1 MGTSARH
8 RGARAS
14 YADERRAARRAE
26 VAALCSL
33 VVVLL
38 WGACL
43 IPLPAGKAPSLSHAK
58 IKQDGPQHLEKYLL
72 LTCQPFAEIKR
83 GKVSGGA

>member
-1 MGTSARH
+1 MGSSARQ
-8 RGARAS
+8 RGARLS

-26 VAALCSL
+26 IAALCSL

-43 IPLPAGKAPSLSHAK
+43 IPLPAGKASPYHM
-58 IKQDGPQHLEKYLL
+58 QG
-72 LTCQPFAEIKR
+72 
-83 GKVSGGA
+83 VSTSSPRELMGTLMGTGCLQ

>member
-8 RGARAS
+8 RGARLS

-43 IPLPAGKAPSLSHAK
+43 IPLPAGEALLSRAPK
-58 IKQDGPQHLEKYLL
+58 PEKPQPTVISAWCLPVR
-72 LTCQPFAEIKR
+72 CCW
-83 GKVSGGA
+83 

>member
-1 MGTSARH
+1 MGTSVRQ
-8 RGARAS
+8 RGTRLS

-43 IPLPAGKAPSLSHAK
+43 IPLPAGKALLS
-58 IKQDGPQHLEKYLL
+58 QMP
-72 LTCQPFAEIKR
+72 
-83 GKVSGGA
+83 

>member
-8 RGARAS
+8 RGARLS

-43 IPLPAGKAPSLSHAK
+43 IPLPAGKAPPSDMPRSMCRSGEPASHPCRQAWPLSF
-58 IKQDGPQHLEKYLL
+58 
-72 LTCQPFAEIKR
+72 TCQVLAQGP
-83 GKVSGGA
+83 

>member
-1 MGTSARH
+1 MGSSARQ
-8 RGARAS
+8 RGGRIS

-43 IPLPAGKAPSLSHAK
+43 IPLPAGKASLHTSGPSTSCPSRSSHA
-58 IKQDGPQHLEKYLL
+58 ILESSCCMCVK
-72 LTCQPFAEIKR
+72 TP
-83 GKVSGGA
+83 

>member
-1 MGTSARH
+1 MGSSARQ
-8 RGARAS
+8 RGGRSS

-43 IPLPAGKAPSLSHAK
+43 IPLPAGKASLHTSWPGTSCPSRSSHA
-58 IKQDGPQHLEKYLL
+58 ILESSWCMCVK
-72 LTCQPFAEIKR
+72 TP
-83 GKVSGGA
+83 

>member
-1 MGTSARH
+1 MMGAAARQ
-8 RGARAS
+8 RSGRAT

-33 VVVLL
+33 VIVLL

-43 IPLPAGKAPSLSHAK
+43 IPLPAGKLPSY
-58 IKQDGPQHLEKYLL
+58 PLL
-72 LTCQPFAEIKR
+72 HSDMIISTPDIGL
-83 GKVSGGA
+83 

>member
-1 MGTSARH
+1 MLAR
-8 RGARAS
+8 RGAALGSLPHSLAS
-14 YADERRAARRAE
+14 RQ
-26 VAALCSL
+26 
-33 VVVLL
+33 
-38 WGACL
+38 G
-43 IPLPAGKAPSLSHAK
+43 PFLSHAK

>member
-8 RGARAS
+8 RGARLS

-33 VVVLL
+33 VV
-38 WGACL
+38 GAAL
-43 IPLPAGKAPSLSHAK
+43 GSLPHSPAGRRGPSL
-58 IKQDGPQHLEKYLL
+58 
-72 LTCQPFAEIKR
+72 
-83 GKVSGGA
+83 

>member
-1 MGTSARH
+1 MGSSARQ
-8 RGARAS
+8 RGARLS

-43 IPLPAGKAPSLSHAK
+43 IPLPAGKASAFLMPDISRRSP
-58 IKQDGPQHLEKYLL
+58 GT
-72 LTCQPFAEIKR
+72 LTSSRCLCVR
-83 GKVSGGA
+83 